1 MKQDDKSKKKQLTH
15 CQMGRLC
22 EVSLAQPRQRK
33 DPDWY
38 PETYN
43 YHFEDMKQMNDIRN
57 KLKEEGMI

>member
-15 CQMGRLC
+15 CQMGQLC

-38 PETYN
+38 SETN
-43 YHFEDMKQMNDIRN
+43 NHHFEVMKQMNDIRN
-57 KLKEEGMI
+57 TLTDTNK

>member
-1 MKQDDKSKKKQLTH
+1 MKQDDKSKKKQPTH

-38 PETYN
+38 SETN
-43 YHFEDMKQMNDIRN
+43 NHHFEVMRQINDMTN
-57 KLKEEGMI
+57 KLKEEE

>member
-1 MKQDDKSKKKQLTH
+1 MW
-15 CQMGRLC
+15 RLC

-57 KLKEEGMI
+57 KLKEEDVI